1 METTRSSEMPRLSV
15 VIVPRNQIRRRVGEL
30 AAEITEAFGN
40 RGLTIVGV
48 LDGALVFLADL
59 IRRLPMRLELLTV
72 GVRSYR
78 GRDGTAGEI
87 EFRHRLRTD
96 LAGQHVLIVDDIL
109 DTGATLSAALEET
122 MSHEPASCR
131 TCVLLRKKRGR
142 GGSSLAGAVDFVGF
156 DIPDVFVVG
165 YGLDFDGRYRN
176 LPDIV
181 ALQQVGGQP
190 R

>member
-1 METTRSSEMPRLSV
+1 METTRSPDMPDLSA
-15 VIVPRNQIRRRVGEL
+15 VIVPRNQVKRRVDEL
-30 AAEITEAFGN
+30 AGEIAEAFGD
-40 RGLTIVGV
+40 RALTIVGV

-59 IRRLPMRLELLTV
+59 IRRLPMRFELLTV

-78 GRDGTAGEI
+78 GRSRTAGGI
-87 EFRHRLRTD
+87 EFRHRLRTGP
-96 LAGQHVLIVDDIL
+96 AGQHVLIVDDIF
-109 DTGATLSAALEET
+109 DTGATLSAVLEET
-122 MSHEPASCR
+122 MSHGPASCR

-142 GGSSLAGAVDFVGF
+142 SDSSPAGAVDFVGF

-181 ALQQVGGQP
+181 ALEEVGGQAQ
-190 R
+190 